1 MHIGFRPFTRTIDV
15 ASTIHSHP
23 FPKEISVK
31 LMARLCMV
39 TLVASFLAANVAAAM
54 AQETG
59 KSAEGVKGQAT
70 RTVLAENDRIQVF
83 EIRQKPGEISNPNTS
98 GTRVIRALQGGT
110 LQRTYA
116 DGKTKSRYGK
126 PARCKFRN
134 PVRNTR

>member
-1 MHIGFRPFTRTIDV
+1 M
-15 ASTIHSHP
+15 
-23 FPKEISVK
+23 K

-116 DGKTKSRYGK
+116 DGKTEESIWKTGEVQVQEPGPQYSVKNIGDTEVVLYGIRLK
-126 PARCKFRN
+126 
-134 PVRNTR
+134 